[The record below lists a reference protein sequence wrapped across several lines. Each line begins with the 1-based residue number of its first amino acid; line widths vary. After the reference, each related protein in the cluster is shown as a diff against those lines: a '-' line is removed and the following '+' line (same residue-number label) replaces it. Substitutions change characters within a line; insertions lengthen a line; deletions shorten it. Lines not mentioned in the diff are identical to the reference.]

1 MDGSRPNDTKEPSLV
16 EEGHTPVDPT
26 NEKNA
31 TFGSLEK
38 VSDSEAQEDTKPSE
52 DAQNGV
58 KKIEAVTLAWSKKS
72 LAGVLILI
80 WLVTLVNNF
89 KATIVGSLT
98 PFATSDWKSHSLLT
112 VINIVAN
119 AMTAA
124 VYIPMAKLLDVWG
137 RAEGFLLMLCLCTL
151 GLILM
156 AVSKNLATY
165 CAAQVFYSVGFG
177 GLAYS
182 WNVIATDVTNLRNR
196 GLAFA
201 FTSSPAVITA
211 FAGSKAAEGFYNNV
225 NWQWG
230 IGCWAIIFP
239 CVALPLYWILNHNLR
254 KAEKQG
260 IITQEKSGRT
270 LPQQAW
276 YILKEF
282 DLPGVCLFAG
292 GLVLFLLPFTLAAT
306 APNGW
311 KSDYIIAM
319 IVVGIVL
326 LGLFVLHQIYVA
338 PSPFL
343 KSRFLLDRTVLGAC
357 LLDATYQISYSCYAS
372 YFSSFLMVVNNLT
385 MAEAG
390 YVTNTFSAV
399 AFVSLFATGYIIRV
413 TGRFKWILWFCLP
426 LYIFALGLMI
436 NFRQPNGY
444 IGYIVMCEVFF
455 SVSGAIFILCVQ
467 LAVLATVDHQY
478 VASVLAFLFVSGT
491 IGGAIGSAISGAI
504 WTNTFKKALGSYLPE
519 SAMPDLQTI
528 YASLPAQLAYKVGT
542 PERLAIQQAYGYAQT
557 RMLAA
562 GCSVM
567 VLGFIAVAMIRDINV
582 KTMSQTKDNIPAE
595 SDNLN
600 RRQVLERRSDIGN
613 GKEVQRHQN
622 LTTLVRPYF
631 LGVMGP
637 TGCGSDP
644 WRGVYVLD
652 GNALFLTATEAAWRR
667 AASSHFAG
675 GGIIVAIG
683 YPLAGKLYDARRRN
697 NDLTPPTPI
706 PVPGYGG
713 ADAFMDF
720 IDNKIRPAVKARFP
734 QTSCWREAIYGHSYG
749 GLFVLH
755 VLFTRPQSFECYI
768 ASSPSIWWNSRCIL
782 REAKLFLE
790 DDTSD
795 VRLPSLMLFFG
806 SFEQDPPQWRDETL
820 DHYEGRKQVA
830 AELRMRDN
838 VLDLCE
844 MLQDCTR
851 LHTVSTKPYE
861 GEEHTSVMA
870 CSMSRSLTVFFEEWP
885 LPCK

>member
-1 MDGSRPNDTKEPSLV
+1 MALAQQTLRTSRLELRPLGPEHQELTRQLDFDPDVMKYVLFGRPLTPEESNETHKWLLNAATIVPGLGCWAGYVRDGFVGWWVLAPSQSNAGEEEPPQYKKERAEFGWRLLPKFWRKGYAKEGSIELLRHAFQDLGLMEVGGDTMSVNAGSQATMASSGMRKVRTYHTNIRSRDYVDHEVSTDAVSFTVMRDVCGANRTLEPHIQLSWSLQPSIFIRELLLHTTCIFFYIYLRPMAIQDESHSTMDVNTPNDTKQISAI
-16 EEGHTPVDPT
+16 EEKRTLADPT
-26 NEKNA
+26 DEKIA
-31 TFGSLEK
+31 TPRSMEQA
-38 VSDSEAQEDTKPSE
+38 SESEVQKDEKPSE

-58 KKIEAVTLAWSKKS
+58 RKMEAVTLAWSKKS
-72 LAGVLILI
+72 LAAVLILI

-112 VINIVAN
+112 VIDIVAS

-156 AVSKNLATY
+156 AASKNLPTY

-177 GLAYS
+177 GLSYS

-225 NWQWG
+225 SWQWG

-239 CVALPLYWILNHNLR
+239 CVALPLYYILNRALR
-254 KAEKQG
+254 KAEREG

-270 LPQQAW
+270 LPQQVW
-276 YILKEF
+276 YVVKEF
-282 DLPGVCLFAG
+282 DLPGVSLFAC

-311 KSDYIIAM
+311 KTGYIIAM

-326 LGLFVLHQIYVA
+326 LVLFVLHQTYVA
-338 PSPFL
+338 PTPFL

-357 LLDATYQISYSCYAS
+357 LLDATYQISYYCYAS

-385 MAEAG
+385 IAEAG
-390 YVTNTFSAV
+390 YVSNTFSAV
-399 AFVSLFATGYIIRV
+399 SFVFLFITGYIIRV

-426 LYIFALGLMI
+426 MYVFALGLMI
-436 NFRQPNGY
+436 HFRQPNGY
-444 IGYIVMCEVFF
+444 IGYIVMCEILF

-491 IGGAIGSAISGAI
+491 IGGAIGSAVSGAI
-504 WTNTFKKALGSYLPE
+504 WTNTFKKALGWYLPE
-519 SAMPDLQTI
+519 SARPDLQTI
-528 YASLPAQLAYKVGT
+528 YESLPAQLAYKVGT

-582 KTMSQTKDNIPAE
+582 KKMSQTK
-595 SDNLN
+595 
-600 RRQVLERRSDIGN
+600 G
-613 GKEVQRHQN
+613 
-622 LTTLVRPYF
+622 
-631 LGVMGP
+631 
-637 TGCGSDP
+637 
-644 WRGVYVLD
+644 
-652 GNALFLTATEAAWRR
+652 
-667 AASSHFAG
+667 
-675 GGIIVAIG
+675 
-683 YPLAGKLYDARRRN
+683 
-697 NDLTPPTPI
+697 
-706 PVPGYGG
+706 
-713 ADAFMDF
+713 
-720 IDNKIRPAVKARFP
+720 
-734 QTSCWREAIYGHSYG
+734 
-749 GLFVLH
+749 
-755 VLFTRPQSFECYI
+755 
-768 ASSPSIWWNSRCIL
+768 
-782 REAKLFLE
+782 
-790 DDTSD
+790 
-795 VRLPSLMLFFG
+795 
-806 SFEQDPPQWRDETL
+806 
-820 DHYEGRKQVA
+820 
-830 AELRMRDN
+830 N
-838 VLDLCE
+838 VL
-844 MLQDCTR
+844 
-851 LHTVSTKPYE
+851 
-861 GEEHTSVMA
+861 
-870 CSMSRSLTVFFEEWP
+870 
-885 LPCK
+885 